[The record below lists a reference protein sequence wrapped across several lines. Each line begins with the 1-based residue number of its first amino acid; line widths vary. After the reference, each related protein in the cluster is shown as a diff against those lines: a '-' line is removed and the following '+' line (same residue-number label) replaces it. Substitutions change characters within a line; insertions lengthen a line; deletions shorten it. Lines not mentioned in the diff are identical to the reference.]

1 MTLQERV
8 TPLDLIEGTVVA
20 KRNDSKEPHPQSP
33 FLRLFPNVHV
43 VKSVFPVTLN
53 IFAIFWITN
62 PNNTLKPGQKSGLP
76 PSFLGKDIFDNIH
89 AHLGNVDERPGGS
102 F

>member
-8 TPLDLIEGTVVA
+8 IPLDLIEGTVVA

-33 FLRLFPNVHV
+33 FLRLFPNMHV

-53 IFAIFWITN
+53 IFATNLTPTKPLNLVKSLVYRLAFWEKTYLT
-62 PNNTLKPGQKSGLP
+62 PCT
-76 PSFLGKDIFDNIH
+76 FGK
-89 AHLGNVDERPGGS
+89 R
-102 F
+102 